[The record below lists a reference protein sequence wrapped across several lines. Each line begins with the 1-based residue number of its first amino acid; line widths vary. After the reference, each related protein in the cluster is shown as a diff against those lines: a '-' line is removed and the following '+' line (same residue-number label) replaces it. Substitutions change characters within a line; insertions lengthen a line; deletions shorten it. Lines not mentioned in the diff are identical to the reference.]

1 MSKVAL
7 TLTQKA
13 VNLFTKRPNATGLM
27 RILPSGTRV
36 RVLNKG
42 NYLEKTIFKANGNTI
57 TSHITKD
64 GKYVS
69 GIKEVTKR
77 GTICHSYGGLTFD
90 KIVDVRKNDG
100 TIFNFL
106 GHTDRQNGLLY
117 SNVNG
122 RYDAVDHK
130 YMTQFNEAMDYIR
143 GKNSQSKYASLIED
157 LRKQWL

>member
-36 RVLNKG
+36 QVLNKG

-77 GTICHSYGGLTFD
+77 GIIGHSYGGQTFD

-100 TIFNFL
+100 TIFNFS
-106 GHTDRQNGLLY
+106 GHTDRPNGLLY
-117 SNVNG
+117 SNVRG

-130 YMTQFNEAMDYIR
+130 YMTQFKEAIDYIR